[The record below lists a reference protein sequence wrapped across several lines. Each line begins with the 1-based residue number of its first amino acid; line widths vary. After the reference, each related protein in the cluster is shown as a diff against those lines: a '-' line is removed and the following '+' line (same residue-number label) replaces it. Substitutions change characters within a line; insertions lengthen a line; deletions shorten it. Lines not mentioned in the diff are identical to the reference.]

1 MLFAILKFLLENL
14 RCVEA
19 GEKAIA
25 MNSLA
30 VQAGGFSLLEAPSGV
45 KRMPSR
51 VKRDSLYQLIFL
63 CYRRYNAF

>member
-19 GEKAIA
+19 GEKAIT

-30 VQAGGFSLLEAPSGV
+30 VQAGGFSLLETPPG
-45 KRMPSR
+45 
-51 VKRDSLYQLIFL
+51 
-63 CYRRYNAF
+63 

>member
-19 GEKAIA
+19 GEKAIT

-30 VQAGGFSLLEAPSGV
+30 VQAGGFSLLETPPGV
-45 KRMPSR
+45 MRMPSR
-51 VKRDSLYQLIFL
+51 VKRDSQCQLIFL